1 MNVEIINVGTELLL
15 GEIVNTNATY
25 LQKMC
30 KELGFNVFFQTVV
43 GDNPQRF
50 LDCLD
55 IAFNRG
61 CDCVITTGG
70 LGPTEDDLTKEL
82 SAKYLGL
89 EMILMKMKQ
98 RKSMINVAL

>member
-1 MNVEIINVGTELLL
+1 MLEQNC
-15 GEIVNTNATY
+15 Y
-25 LQKMC
+25 LEKLSIPMQPIYKKMC

-70 LGPTEDDLTKEL
+70 LGPTEDDLTKRII
-82 SAKYLGL
+82 SK
-89 EMILMKMKQ
+89 IF
-98 RKSMINVAL
+98 RIRNDFR